1 MLETIIKEDVK
12 NILIDTKIKWSKFKN
27 TSFLITGANGFI
39 ANYIINTLIY
49 LNFYKKF
56 NIKII
61 LLTRN
66 KIKTKKKFIN
76 LNNSKFI
83 KIIQHN
89 LLTKINIK
97 DKIDYILH
105 SASQASPKFYLKSP
119 IETILPNV
127 LGTYNVLNLCKNRK
141 IKSFL
146 FFSSGE
152 IYGDSAKKL
161 VEHAIHETPTL
172 GSRSCYIQSKKMGET
187 MCYSYFKEKKIPAKI
202 IRIFHT
208 YGPGMYLNDGRVMMD
223 FVNEI
228 IIKNQITVKSS
239 GKQKRSFCYISD
251 MIGAIFLVLIKGKNG
266 EAYNAGNPK
275 EFMSIKLL
283 AQKIS
288 NKINGIKVIYKKRS
302 NTDLYLKS
310 TINNVNPCI
319 KKISKL
325 SFNPKINAENGF
337 LRTIEFF
344 KKKRK

>member
-76 LNNSKFI
+76 LKTSKFI

-146 FFSSGE
+146 FFSSG
-152 IYGDSAKKL
+152 
-161 VEHAIHETPTL
+161 
-172 GSRSCYIQSKKMGET
+172 
-187 MCYSYFKEKKIPAKI
+187 
-202 IRIFHT
+202 
-208 YGPGMYLNDGRVMMD
+208 
-223 FVNEI
+223 
-228 IIKNQITVKSS
+228 
-239 GKQKRSFCYISD
+239 
-251 MIGAIFLVLIKGKNG
+251 
-266 EAYNAGNPK
+266 
-275 EFMSIKLL
+275 
-283 AQKIS
+283 
-288 NKINGIKVIYKKRS
+288 
-302 NTDLYLKS
+302 
-310 TINNVNPCI
+310 
-319 KKISKL
+319 
-325 SFNPKINAENGF
+325 
-337 LRTIEFF
+337 
-344 KKKRK
+344 